1 MIGKR
6 VKIVKDTVSHRIP
19 IGNIVRIKSESEKTT
34 KNGKKCYNVLDL
46 NCYVSEEDIEILSDL
61 ETEKERPILINEK
74 PINKKEKESNTWFDN
89 YSDDVLKKEPP
100 KKIKKGDRV
109 WSRNVIALTPNGTQ
123 MKAKDG
129 YFIVYEFKNN
139 RYWLRRDDK
148 SDLNEYFCS
157 EKDVKLSE
165 TKTSI
170 YNELFKK

>member
-148 SDLNEYFCS
+148 
-157 EKDVKLSE
+157 V
-165 TKTSI
+165 I
-170 YNELFKK
+170 

>member
-1 MIGKR
+1 MITEGYK
-6 VKIVKDTVSHRIP
+6 HRMQELA
-19 IGNIVRIKSESEKTT
+19 G
-34 KNGKKCYNVLDL
+34 
-46 NCYVSEEDIEILSDL
+46 
-61 ETEKERPILINEK
+61 
-74 PINKKEKESNTWFDN
+74 INKKEKESNTWFDN

-139 RYWLRRDDK
+139 KYWLRRDDK
-148 SDLNEYFCS
+148 TDLNEYFCN

-165 TKTSI
+165 TKTSEI
-170 YNELFKK
+170 GSTILHYNEVFKK

>member
-34 KNGKKCYNVLDL
+34 KRGKKCYNVLDL
-46 NCYVSEEDIEILSDL
+46 NCYVSEEDVEILSDL
-61 ETEKERPILINEK
+61 ETEKERPVLINEK
-74 PINKKEKESNTWFDN
+74 SLYEKEKELNKTEPSTWFDE
-89 YSDDVLKKEPP
+89 YSDAVVKKEPP

-123 MKAKDG
+123 MRAKDG
-129 YFIVYEFKNN
+129 YFLVYEFKNK

-148 SDLNEYFCS
+148 NDLNEYFCD

-165 TKTSI
+165 TKTSS
-170 YNELFKK
+170 F